1 MCSAASAHVECRQC
15 GAAMQLPVTARTAV
29 CPYCAAPSVVE
40 RPRASGF
47 VDPTFAMGFVFEG
60 QRARALVRDW
70 ALTQGFFREPGVRRA
85 RVDELR
91 GVYLPAYLYSAVA
104 RSRFSALIGE
114 DYTET
119 ETYTATNA
127 QGKTET
133 RTRTVTRTE
142 HRPLRGEHAA
152 YVADVLV
159 TASRALGNAELGA
172 VEPFDLRAIRR
183 YDPSLVA
190 GWIAE
195 DPSMTSAECIELA
208 RREAVEK
215 VGASLH
221 DFMPGDSHRE
231 LVHQTW
237 LEQESLDLVL
247 VPVWVLALRYRDDRG
262 PLRVLVNGQTG
273 RVAGA
278 VPWSRRRIAVAVA
291 AVVLAVVAAVLAAT
305 YLEPAW

>member
-1 MCSAASAHVECRQC
+1 
-15 GAAMQLPVTARTAV
+15 MQLPSTARTAV
-29 CPYCAAPSVVE
+29 CPYCAAPAIVE
-40 RPRASGF
+40 RPRSAAS
-47 VDPTFAMGFVFEG
+47 VDPAFTMGFVFEAP
-60 QRARALVRDW
+60 RASELVRRWARA
-70 ALTQGFFREPGVRRA
+70 QGFFREPGVRLA
-85 RVDELR
+85 KVEDLR

-104 RSRFSALIGE
+104 RSRYSALIGE

-119 ETYTATNA
+119 ETYTTTDA

-142 HRPLRGEHAA
+142 HRPLQGEHAA

-159 TASRALGNAELGA
+159 TASRALGNAELEA

-183 YDPSLVA
+183 YDPALVV

-195 DPSMTSAECIELA
+195 DPSMTAAECYELA

-221 DFMPGDSHRE
+221 GFMPGDSHRD

-247 VPVWVLALRYRDDRG
+247 VPVWVLALRYREDRG
-262 PLRVLVNGQTG
+262 LLRVLVNGQTG

-278 VPWSRRRIAVAVA
+278 VPWSRLRIALAVA
-291 AVVLAVVAAVLAAT
+291 AGLLAVAAVVAAVLL
-305 YLEPAW
+305 LEPA

>member
-1 MCSAASAHVECRQC
+1 M
-15 GAAMQLPVTARTAV
+15 
-29 CPYCAAPSVVE
+29 VE
-40 RPRASGF
+40 RPRGQS
-47 VDPTFAMGFVFEG
+47 VDPTFAMGFVFDG
-60 QRARALVRDW
+60 HRARAGAPVGSS
-70 ALTQGFFREPGVRRA
+70 QGFFREPGVRRA

-114 DYTET
+114 NYTET

-127 QGKTET
+127 QGKT

-142 HRPLRGEHAA
+142 HRRCGESTTR
-152 YVADVLV
+152 ADVLV

-208 RREAVEK
+208 RREAVEG
-215 VGASLH
+215 VGSSLH
-221 DFMPGDSHRE
+221 GFMPGDSHRD

-247 VPVWVLALRYRDDRG
+247 VPVWVLALRYREDRG
-262 PLRVLVNGQTG
+262 LLRVLVNGQTG

-278 VPWSRRRIAVAVA
+278 VPWSRKRIALAVAAALLVVA
-291 AVVLAVVAAVLAAT
+291 AVVAAMTL
-305 YLEPAW
+305 LEPA

>member
-1 MCSAASAHVECRQC
+1 
-15 GAAMQLPVTARTAV
+15 MQLPRTARTAV
-29 CPYCAAPSVVE
+29 CPYCAAPAIVE
-40 RPRASGF
+40 RPRTAQS
-47 VDPTFAMGFVFEG
+47 VDPTFAMGFVFDG
-60 QRARALVRDW
+60 HRARELVRQW
-70 ALTQGFFREPGVRRA
+70 AWSQGFFREPAVRRA
-85 RVDELR
+85 KVEDLR

-114 DYTET
+114 NYTET
-119 ETYTATNA
+119 ETYTATDA
-127 QGKTET
+127 QGKTVT

-142 HRPLRGEHAA
+142 HRPLEGEHAA

-183 YDPSLVA
+183 YDPALVV

-195 DPSMTSAECIELA
+195 DPSMSSAECFDLA
-208 RREAVEK
+208 RREAVEG
-215 VGASLH
+215 VGSSLH
-221 DFMPGDSHRE
+221 GFMPGDSHRD

-247 VPVWVLALRYRDDRG
+247 VPVWVLALRYREDRG
-262 PLRVLVNGQTG
+262 LLRVLVNGQTG

-278 VPWSRRRIAVAVA
+278 APWSRRRIALAVAAALLVVA
-291 AVVLAVVAAVLAAT
+291 AVVAAIAL
-305 YLEPAW
+305 LEPE

>member
-1 MCSAASAHVECRQC
+1 M
-15 GAAMQLPVTARTAV
+15 
-29 CPYCAAPSVVE
+29 
-40 RPRASGF
+40 
-47 VDPTFAMGFVFEG
+47 
-60 QRARALVRDW
+60 
-70 ALTQGFFREPGVRRA
+70 RRA
-85 RVDELR
+85 KVEDLR

-104 RSRFSALIGE
+104 RSHFRAAIGE

-142 HRPLRGEHAA
+142 HRPLAGEHAA
-152 YVADVLV
+152 YVADVVV
-159 TASRALGNAELGA
+159 TASRALGNAELAA
-172 VEPFDLRAIRR
+172 VEPFDLRALRR
-183 YDPSLVA
+183 YDPALVV

-195 DPSMTSAECIELA
+195 DPSMNAAECFELA

-221 DFMPGDSHRE
+221 GFMPGDSHRD

-237 LEQESLDLVL
+237 LEQESLELVL

-262 PLRVLVNGQTG
+262 LLRVLVNGQTG
-273 RVAGA
+273 RVAGV
-278 VPWSRRRIAVAVA
+278 VPWSRPRVA
-291 AVVLAVVAAVLAAT
+291 LAVVAVLLVLAAVVT
-305 YLEPAW
+305 ALVLWGPA

>member
-1 MCSAASAHVECRQC
+1 MARAETVRSCAVSPSTRSARARSRSARPANPLRVSANESSAAACHPSCASESA
-15 GAAMQLPVTARTAV
+15 
-29 CPYCAAPSVVE
+29 
-40 RPRASGF
+40 PRAS
-47 VDPTFAMGFVFEG
+47 
-60 QRARALVRDW
+60 
-70 ALTQGFFREPGVRRA
+70 
-85 RVDELR
+85 
-91 GVYLPAYLYSAVA
+91 PAAKCNSPAVTSGSVNDDSVA
-104 RSRFSALIGE
+104 GDSRYSALIGE

-119 ETYTATNA
+119 ETYTTTNA

-142 HRPLRGEHAA
+142 HRPLHGEHAA

-159 TASRALGNAELGA
+159 TASRALGNAELEA

-183 YDPSLVA
+183 YDPSLVV

-195 DPSMTSAECIELA
+195 DPSMTAAECYELA

-221 DFMPGDSHRE
+221 GFMPGDSHRD

-247 VPVWVLALRYRDDRG
+247 VPVWVLALRYREDRG
-262 PLRVLVNGQTG
+262 LLRVLVNGQTG

-278 VPWSRRRIAVAVA
+278 VPWSRLRIALAVA
-291 AVVLAVVAAVLAAT
+291 AALLVVAAVVAAVIL
-305 YLEPAW
+305 LEPA